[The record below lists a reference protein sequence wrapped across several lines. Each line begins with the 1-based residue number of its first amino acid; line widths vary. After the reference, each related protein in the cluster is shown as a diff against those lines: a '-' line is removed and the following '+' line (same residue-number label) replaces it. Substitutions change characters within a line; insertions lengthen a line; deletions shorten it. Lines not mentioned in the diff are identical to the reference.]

1 MRFYEL
7 FARNRDASNILHGP
21 LGKHETHTMLNTYT
35 YTHDGQYIT
44 IIINV
49 CCGCTNCVFLMA
61 WLCTTPPQYPSIWGR
76 DKKNE
81 PVRKV
86 KKNIH
91 AEKFGTKLMNRYTI
105 ERCSHSAHDIASLV
119 YHGAQVTDPRL
130 VDNSIISF

>member
-21 LGKHETHTMLNTYT
+21 LGKHETYTHTHTRCTHNIKHT
-35 YTHDGQYIT
+35 YTHARDGQYIT

-76 DKKNE
+76 DRNE

-86 KKNIH
+86 KKNTC
-91 AEKFGTKLMNRYTI
+91 EKIRDRLTNRYTI
-105 ERCSHSAHDIASLV
+105 EQCRF
-119 YHGAQVTDPRL
+119 T
-130 VDNSIISF
+130 